1 MGSDSSALASTEKG
15 GGGGG
20 VWWWWGGVRWRG
32 KRGGCFGN
40 LKSGQGP
47 GKVLDVSAYEKP

>member
-15 GGGGG
+15 G
-20 VWWWWGGVRWRG
+20 RG
-32 KRGGCFGN
+32 ACFGN

-47 GKVLDVSAYEKP
+47 GKVLDVSACEEP